1 MLVLTRKEGE
11 AIMIGYN
18 ITVRILGV
26 KGKQVKIGV
35 EAPSSVKILR
45 EELFNSIV
53 EENKMASSIGTN
65 EFEKAL
71 NKII

>member
-35 EAPSSVKILR
+35 EAPSTVKILR

-53 EENKMASSIGTN
+53 EENKMASSIRTS